1 VIHLDFSDFE
11 PVVDDVRPWLP
22 GIFDDEIRR
31 TTAAVLGELTER
43 GHIFVEE
50 VEMAPGETF
59 YELIS
64 PHDCSTVIGVRSLI
78 VGGERLLP
86 GQYRA
91 HSYGQIELQVPPAE
105 AVKAVVVLKTL
116 EAACGFPTALLQ
128 RWMSVVCDGVRARLL
143 LQPGK
148 QWSNPEM
155 GLMFREAFERGVY
168 QANADSRNEF
178 SVTRQGRSGFCRSV
192 WS

>member
-1 VIHLDFSDFE
+1 
-11 PVVDDVRPWLP
+11 
-22 GIFDDEIRR
+22 
-31 TTAAVLGELTER
+31 
-43 GHIFVEE
+43 
-50 VEMAPGETF
+50 
-59 YELIS
+59 
-64 PHDCSTVIGVRSLI
+64 
-78 VGGERLLP
+78 
-86 GQYRA
+86 
-91 HSYGQIELQVPPAE
+91 
-105 AVKAVVVLKTL
+105 VVLKTL